1 MPPGKK
7 APPQQSSLTELWAS
21 KPKKQ
26 SAPAAPAST
35 NLQVEPKA
43 DSHGTV
49 DAAGPTK
56 SSEERAY

>member
-26 SAPAAPAST
+26 NAPAAPAGTS
-35 NLQVEPKA
+35 
-43 DSHGTV
+43 DGTV

-56 SSEERAY
+56 SSEERAYCFSPL